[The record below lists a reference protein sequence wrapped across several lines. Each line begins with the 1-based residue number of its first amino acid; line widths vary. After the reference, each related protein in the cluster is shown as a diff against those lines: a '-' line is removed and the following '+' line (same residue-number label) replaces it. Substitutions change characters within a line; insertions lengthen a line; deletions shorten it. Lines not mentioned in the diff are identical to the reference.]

1 MYGHCRVPSEIWWR
15 VHRAQSRQNAYVQTC
30 HLICTNVHVSILRTI
45 KCCGATVTLYVPVTA
60 VDQWLLILNLIY
72 TQSKHPLFPLIP
84 LPPLP
89 WVYLF
94 LHLFAHSM
102 SLTHLF
108 LLLSDVSQPTPDH
121 NLFSWQIW
129 NKKIDATQPTTT
141 RRLCHASL
149 HVNFDKPDT
158 LGAAIWLPLCHI
170 TPSVSGLWSSP
181 QCFFKDVHL
190 VVSPPWQPCPLNW

>member
-1 MYGHCRVPSEIWWR
+1 MPSAFWNM
-15 VHRAQSRQNAYVQTC
+15 VAGAQSSEQTEC
-30 HLICTNVHVSILRTI
+30 MCTNMHVSILRTI

-108 LLLSDVSQPTPDH
+108 LLLFDVSQPTPDH

>member
-1 MYGHCRVPSEIWWR
+1 MPSAFWNM
-15 VHRAQSRQNAYVQTC
+15 VAGAQSRQNAYVQTC
-30 HLICTNVHVSILRTI
+30 HLICTNEYVSILRTI
-45 KCCGATVTLYVPVTA
+45 KCRGEAMVTLYVPVTA
-60 VDQWLLILNLIY
+60 VEQWLLILNLIY
-72 TQSKHPLFPLIP
+72 TQSKHPLFPLLP

-108 LLLSDVSQPTPDH
+108 LLLFDVSQPMPDH
-121 NLFSWQIW
+121 TLFSWQIW
-129 NKKIDATQPTTT
+129 NKKIDATRPTTT
-141 RRLCHASL
+141 RCLCHASL

-158 LGAAIWLPLCHI
+158 LGAAIWLLLCHI
-170 TPSVSGLWSSP
+170 TTSVSGLWGSP

-190 VVSPPWQPCPLNW
+190 VVSPPWQPCLLNW